1 MEGMEDAGL
10 ATAAQVKKRMEPWSD
25 RKKSAVLRAP
35 GRAELQCHVGTAPRG
50 ASSRAEKLGL
60 SLRESDTPSECL
72 EERSD
77 TIRFAFQT
85 RGSAALR
92 KAGWKVSGLGC
103 WLDGDLGDR
112 GQRSEHHGQERAQ
125 M

>member
-1 MEGMEDAGL
+1 M
-10 ATAAQVKKRMEPWSD
+10 
-25 RKKSAVLRAP
+25 
-35 GRAELQCHVGTAPRG
+35 GTAPRG
-50 ASSRAEKLGL
+50 VSSRAEKFGL
-60 SLRESDTPSECL
+60 YLRECL

-92 KAGWKVSGLGC
+92 RAGWKVSGLGC

-125 M
+125 T